1 MRKKQY
7 KIFDKLGAYATAKIL
22 YDAYELKLYYN
33 EADKYYYVFSGASTI
48 KADTLSDLMFLV
60 DKLLQK

>member
-7 KIFDKLGAYATAKIL
+7 KIFDKLGDYATAKIL
-22 YDAYELKLYYN
+22 YENYKLKLYYN
-33 EADKYYYVFSGASTI
+33 EADKCYYVFDGASTI

-60 DKLLQK
+60 DKMLQK

>member
-1 MRKKQY
+1 MRKKHY
-7 KIFDKLGAYATAKIL
+7 KIFDKLGDYATAKIL
-22 YDAYELKLYYN
+22 YENYKLKLYYN
-33 EADKYYYVFSGASTI
+33 EADKYYYVFDGASTI